1 MQLHAHDWR
10 KHYFRRRHI
19 AARGER
25 ATRRRRRPTDGRAP
39 RPRLDAPRIASSAP
53 RRIAA
58 MVLYDMFIAVKSTVP
73 RSQMADVLRKM
84 GHRVLDAG
92 GVITDITSFG
102 TQTLA
107 YQIRKQGQGHL
118 EVRVVGSL
126 GASNR
131 RVARSRVVSARAS
144 RPNRI
149 ERPQPDVRG
158 RRSTRPSHRALTLL
172 LRESPRA
179 RLAGELHADVVQ
191 REAGGDR
198 RHHVRPED
206 GRAHPSLSSEE
217 GEQRA
222 AAAELE
228 RVQGSGFAEPDELA
242 GDGRGGRRVSR
253 IGIKE
258 SDARVRAIARRCAA
272 ARSSSRL
279 RPSSPPNRVVAPTRL
294 DSTRRLRG
302 RPPDRACE

>member
-1 MQLHAHDWR
+1 MVTRAASLQWHCTAASSSAAMQLHAHDWR

-39 RPRLDAPRIASSAP
+39 RPRLDAPRTASSAP

-149 ERPQPDVRG
+149 ERPRFIVSREQNPTYVLSSPFDASLPPRAHPPPP
-158 RRSTRPSHRALTLL
+158 RIPPRATRRRTTCRCRSTRS
-172 LRESPRA
+172 
-179 RLAGELHADVVQ
+179 
-191 REAGGDR
+191 R
-198 RHHVRPED
+198 R
-206 GRAHPSLSSEE
+206 
-217 GEQRA
+217 
-222 AAAELE
+222 
-228 RVQGSGFAEPDELA
+228 
-242 GDGRGGRRVSR
+242 
-253 IGIKE
+253 
-258 SDARVRAIARRCAA
+258 
-272 ARSSSRL
+272 
-279 RPSSPPNRVVAPTRL
+279 
-294 DSTRRLRG
+294 
-302 RPPDRACE
+302 

>member
-1 MQLHAHDWR
+1 MTDDGARKTSGRDVAAGRTLERVRSASATARGWIAKTRRRDARVGTTGRRPCGASCAVIARWVVTRAASLQWHCTAASSSAAMQLHAHDWR
-10 KHYFRRRHI
+10 KHYFSPRRRHI
-19 AARGER
+19 DARGER

-149 ERPQPDVRG
+149 ERPRFIVSREQNPTYVLSSPFDASLPPRAHPPPP
-158 RRSTRPSHRALTLL
+158 RIPPRATRRRTTCRCRSTRS
-172 LRESPRA
+172 
-179 RLAGELHADVVQ
+179 
-191 REAGGDR
+191 R
-198 RHHVRPED
+198 R
-206 GRAHPSLSSEE
+206 
-217 GEQRA
+217 
-222 AAAELE
+222 
-228 RVQGSGFAEPDELA
+228 
-242 GDGRGGRRVSR
+242 
-253 IGIKE
+253 
-258 SDARVRAIARRCAA
+258 
-272 ARSSSRL
+272 
-279 RPSSPPNRVVAPTRL
+279 
-294 DSTRRLRG
+294 
-302 RPPDRACE
+302 

>member
-149 ERPQPDVRG
+149 ERPRFIVSREQNPTYVVAVRRVPPTARSPSSSANPPARDSQANYMQMSFNAKPEVIDVITYDLRTDERILRFLPKKVNKG
-158 RRSTRPSHRALTLL
+158 RPLRSLK
-172 LRESPRA
+172 EYKA
-179 RLAGELHADVVQ
+179 RDSRNPTNLQAM
-191 REAGGDR
+191 
-198 RHHVRPED
+198 
-206 GRAHPSLSSEE
+206 
-217 GEQRA
+217 
-222 AAAELE
+222 AAED
-228 RVQGSGFAEPDELA
+228 DE
-242 GDGRGGRRVSR
+242 
-253 IGIKE
+253 
-258 SDARVRAIARRCAA
+258 
-272 ARSSSRL
+272 
-279 RPSSPPNRVVAPTRL
+279 
-294 DSTRRLRG
+294 
-302 RPPDRACE
+302 